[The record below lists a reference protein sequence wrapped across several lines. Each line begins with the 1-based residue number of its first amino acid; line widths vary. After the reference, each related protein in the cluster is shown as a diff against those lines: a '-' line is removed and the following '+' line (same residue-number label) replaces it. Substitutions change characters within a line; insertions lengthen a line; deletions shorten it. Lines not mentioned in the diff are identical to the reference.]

1 MIDIL
6 SAVDFKALLI
16 ACSFLCAALV
26 CGDAALLFLIVRR
39 AKSNKEIMKKNVYI
53 RGNDSLSD
61 ECAMYADEYNQENIS
76 AESDYAEPDSA
87 DQTGG
92 EDNGISGARADVR
105 SEETDD
111 ETKD

>member
-1 MIDIL
+1 MMDIL

-16 ACSFLCAALV
+16 ACSILCAALV

-76 AESDYAEPDSA
+76 AEPDYAEPDSA